1 VHGSSEPQFL
11 SLQSLYI
18 SLSSNSYKMP
28 SKQQGSVRTLQCVDV
43 SKTGTGTSRPLFR
56 PYVSPPPKLS
66 SRFTHLLD
74 SDSEEE
80 EPAPI
85 SRPSPDGSSS
95 EFGQNEVPI

>member
-28 SKQQGSVRTLQCVDV
+28 SSTRFCAHIAMCGCLEN
-43 SKTGTGTSRPLFR
+43 GTGTSRPPIQTLC
-56 PYVSPPPKLS
+56 VSSAKAIIKIYS
-66 SRFTHLLD
+66 LLD

-85 SRPSPDGSSS
+85 PDLHQDGSSS
-95 EFGQNEVPI
+95 EFGQE

>member
-1 VHGSSEPQFL
+1 VHGSSKPQFL

-28 SKQQGSVRTLQCVDV
+28 SSNEVLCAHCNVWMSQKWEWEHRSL
-43 SKTGTGTSRPLFR
+43 LFR

-66 SRFTHLLD
+66 SRFTRLLD
-74 SDSEEE
+74 SDSKEE

-85 SRPSPDGSSS
+85 PDLHQDGSSS
-95 EFGQNEVPI
+95 EFGQNEV